1 MTKKQG
7 IYPTQNA
14 AFALIILVIV
24 VYALYILKDI
34 FIPFIFAGL
43 LSFLLYPISQF
54 LEKYKF
60 PRPLAIIIAI
70 ILVLGILSTIVYFSY
85 TQIIQLESLI
95 PQVEKKGTMWITSI
109 EKLLRRNLHMNQNQL
124 VLESQKYMT
133 EILKNSTQY
142 IGKTLSTTSGFL
154 VNLSL
159 LPLYIF
165 LFLLYRD
172 FLKTFV
178 FKLMQDSSKHKISN
192 TINKINGVV
201 RNYIVGLLL
210 VILII
215 GILNTGALYF
225 LEIEHA
231 LFFGFFASFLVLIPY
246 IGIAIGSALPIL
258 VALIT
263 KDSYWYPI
271 GVAAS
276 FFVIQFL
283 EGNFITPIIVG
294 NKVSI
299 NSLAAIISLLLFGNL
314 WGVSG
319 LVLALPLT
327 AIIKVIFDS
336 SDSLKAWGFLLGD
349 SDHIDVHTTK
359 KQFTFKGF
367 GK

>member
-1 MTKKQG
+1 M
-7 IYPTQNA
+7 IRSQNIVQLQKVA
-14 AFALIILVIV
+14 YGLIILVIV
-24 VYALYILKDI
+24 VFVLSILKDVI
-34 FIPFIFAGL
+34 VPFIFAGL
-43 LSFLLYPISQF
+43 LSFLLFPICNF
-54 LEKYKF
+54 LEKHHF
-60 PRPLAIIIAI
+60 PRPLAITLTIIFTI
-70 ILVLGILSTIVYFSY
+70 SILLLIGYFAFSQIV
-85 TQIIQLESLI
+85 QLESLLPLI
-95 PQVEKKGTMWITSI
+95 EKKGTTWIINLERIIKQNFKINQTQ
-109 EKLLRRNLHMNQNQL
+109 LLA
-124 VLESQKYMT
+124 ESQKYLT
-133 EILKNSTQY
+133 EILKNSPKV
-142 IGKTLSTTSGFL
+142 IGSTLGTTSNFL
-154 VNLSL
+154 MNLSL

-178 FKLMQDSSKHKISN
+178 FKLMRNASKHHITL
-192 TINKINGVV
+192 TINKVNGVV

-215 GILNTGALYF
+215 GILNTTSLF
-225 LEIEHA
+225 LLGIEHA

-246 IGIAIGSALPIL
+246 IGIAIGSALPII

-263 KDSYWYPI
+263 KDSYWYAV

-299 NSLAAIISLLLFGNL
+299 NSLAAIIALLLFGNL
-314 WGVSG
+314 WGVTG

-327 AIIKVIFDS
+327 AILKVIFDS

-349 SDHIDVHTTK
+349 ADHIDVHTTK
-359 KQFTFKGF
+359 MKFNLKGF

>member
-1 MTKKQG
+1 M
-7 IYPTQNA
+7 IRNQNIVQLQKVA
-14 AFALIILVIV
+14 YGLIILVIV
-24 VYALYILKDI
+24 VFVLSVLKDVI
-34 FIPFIFAGL
+34 VPFIFAGL
-43 LSFLLYPISQF
+43 LSFLLFPICNF
-54 LEKYKF
+54 LEKHRF
-60 PRPLAIIIAI
+60 PRPLAITLTIIFTI
-70 ILVLGILSTIVYFSY
+70 SILLLIGYFAFSQIV
-85 TQIIQLESLI
+85 QLESLLPLI
-95 PQVEKKGTMWITSI
+95 EKKGTTWII
-109 EKLLRRNLHMNQNQL
+109 NL
-124 VLESQKYMT
+124 ER
-133 EILKNSTQY
+133 ILKVIGSTL
-142 IGKTLSTTSGFL
+142 GTTSNFL
-154 VNLSL
+154 MNLSL

-178 FKLMQDSSKHKISN
+178 FKLMRNASKHHITL
-192 TINKINGVV
+192 TINKVNGVV

-215 GILNTGALYF
+215 GILNTTSLF
-225 LEIEHA
+225 LLGIEHA

-246 IGIAIGSALPIL
+246 IGIAIGSALPIV

-263 KDSYWYPI
+263 KDSYWYAV

-299 NSLAAIISLLLFGNL
+299 NSLSAIIALLLFGNL
-314 WGVSG
+314 WGVTG

-327 AIIKVIFDS
+327 AILKVIFDS

-349 SDHIDVHTTK
+349 ADHIDVYTTK
-359 KQFTFKGF
+359 MKFNLKGF